1 MSRPT
6 LSRQQVHSSGCVGV
20 DVRRKVVFTV
30 KEPKRVITPKPP
42 VQSAAAEPAEAVD
55 DVPQLE

>member
-1 MSRPT
+1 MAHACATPSYC
-6 LSRQQVHSSGCVGV
+6 GCVGV
-20 DVRRKVVFTV
+20 DVRRKVTFTV

-42 VQSAAAEPAEAVD
+42 AAQSAAPAAADAVD